1 MRGARLPLRRALE
14 ALSAND
20 PDHHD
25 VFPGGRAGTLVGKHG
40 PGPCKVA
47 KKTISRPKTNIG
59 GAGPRAK
66 P

>member
-1 MRGARLPLRRALE
+1 ME